1 MFKYHQEKG
10 GISEWN
16 FIEFVHLQL
25 SNLGDRN
32 DNRMFSSPNSE
43 VVFNGP
49 FFKQFSFLSQWRM
62 TLPQPRYKKRSRKN
76 FRVGLLCD
84 SKLFYNI

>member
-25 SNLGDRN
+25 SNLCDRN

-43 VVFNGP
+43 VVLMGHFWS
-49 FFKQFSFLSQWRM
+49 SFL
-62 TLPQPRYKKRSRKN
+62 
-76 FRVGLLCD
+76 C
-84 SKLFYNI
+84 